1 MHPIILRVR
10 RSGEAITGPHYP
22 CKRIH
27 QSWNRS
33 KKTPST
39 ELLRWDGTISVN
51 QLLVRDQSGVLVL
64 AKDGV
69 GAFVRRR
76 SGQQLFFAVNQ
87 AAGIVGRQFEA
98 MTVGDCVRGTGFH
111 AV

>member
-1 MHPIILRVR
+1 MT
-10 RSGEAITGPHYP
+10 RSIGHASDNTACAPFGRSDTGPHYP

-64 AKDGV
+64 AKDCV
-69 GAFVRRR
+69 GAFVRRSEER
-76 SGQQLFFAVNQ
+76 R
-87 AAGIVGRQFEA
+87 VGKSVDLGGPRIIQ
-98 MTVGDCVRGTGFH
+98 
-111 AV
+111 